1 MGYARGYCRSFLR
14 SPPSFFATSRGSVP
28 IRKTPSRGTCSVCQI
43 LYMGRSCCSLSS
55 MVQLEGYLEGSQ
67 SSQAQSV
74 SSCLSDHVIA
84 SRSGRCPY
92 GKVIGTETLPVYYAT
107 PWHAAM
113 LALRQAQGSHA
124 ARPRLRFIG
133 APPVERYHE
142 DDGVDRRRL
151 MLVVSPTRWRA
162 PALPSGPCTK
172 AAERRGSFR
181 ARAYGQGVAIATW
194 TAYGLHARR
203 AAAACL
209 PLAGRTLFSPQ
220 FSPFGNP
227 LSRLRRPARTRG
239 DPPFQKGIHQR
250 GWQGQPLSAG
260 SFARPLQ
267 LFGL

>member
-113 LALRQAQGSHA
+113 LALRQARGSHA

-133 APPVERYHE
+133 APPVERCHE
-142 DDGVDRRRL
+142 CDGVGWRRL
-151 MLVVSPTRWRA
+151 VFTCRLRGMSRKL
-162 PALPSGPCTK
+162 LKEK
-172 AAERRGSFR
+172 ASFR
-181 ARAYGQGVAIATW
+181 ARAYGQGVAIATS
-194 TAYGLHARR
+194 TAYGLQARR

-209 PLAGRTLFSPQ
+209 PLAGRTLFPPQ
-220 FSPFGNP
+220 FPPFGNP
-227 LSRLRRPARTRG
+227 LS
-239 DPPFQKGIHQR
+239 
-250 GWQGQPLSAG
+250 
-260 SFARPLQ
+260 
-267 LFGL
+267 

>member
-113 LALRQAQGSHA
+113 LALRQARGSHA

-133 APPVERYHE
+133 APPVERCHE
-142 DDGVDRRRL
+142 CDGVGWRRL
-151 MLVVSPTRWRA
+151 VLVVSPPRWRA
-162 PALPSGPCTK
+162 PALPSGPCTE
-172 AAERRGSFR
+172 AAERKGQLPRQGLR
-181 ARAYGQGVAIATW
+181 ARCRYRDLD
-194 TAYGLHARR
+194 GLRPPSAAGGGGLPASGR
-203 AAAACL
+203 ANAVSPSVS
-209 PLAGRTLFSPQ
+209 PLWK
-220 FSPFGNP
+220 
-227 LSRLRRPARTRG
+227 
-239 DPPFQKGIHQR
+239 PPFLIPPFKKGIHQR
-250 GWQGQPLSAG
+250 RWHRLAG
-260 SFARPLQ
+260 STLVS
-267 LFGL
+267 G